1 MTLMN
6 EFGFRKEKSNSNP
19 ITPTEIQSFKRL
31 LPSGLFDLYKG
42 ANYNI
47 GKYTGFS
54 VWHTF

>member
-1 MTLMN
+1 MN

>member
-19 ITPTEIQSFKRL
+19 IAPTEIQSFKCL

-47 GKYTGFS
+47 GKYTRF
-54 VWHTF
+54 

>member
-6 EFGFRKEKSNSNP
+6 ELGFCKEKSNSDQ
-19 ITPTEIQSFKRL
+19 ITHTEIQSFKCL

-47 GKYTGFS
+47 GKYT
-54 VWHTF
+54 